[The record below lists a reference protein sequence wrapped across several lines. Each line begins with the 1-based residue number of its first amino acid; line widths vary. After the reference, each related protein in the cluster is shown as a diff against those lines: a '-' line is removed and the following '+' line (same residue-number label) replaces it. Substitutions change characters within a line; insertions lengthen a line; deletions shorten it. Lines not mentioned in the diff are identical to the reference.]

1 MNRFSSFNPFFR
13 KNLLDSVRDAF
24 LIDVCLFFSKNRFSK
39 VKEEVNLDLLV
50 KMAKHVSFH
59 FSNKISLRFTGSK
72 ICEVELREIS
82 LERPLIFHKDQLCD
96 EDIER
101 ELKHTSGKTFSISI
115 FDLILREQNW
125 HSSKLRLKACYLLS
139 ETAVFRD
146 RHGVSSWFNE
156 LGIRGINFH
165 FSEVDINVFIG
176 NKHIRN
182 YVNMYF
188 VNTSQDLSRSD
199 TFYNLG
205 TTYTGITGQTF
216 FIPDVKLPVE
226 ILIEKEHHLIAH
238 VLKNPLDFINY
249 NEFISYTKNII
260 DIYANDYSS
269 LHIKFLSKLLNEIN
283 SLEYGIADLR
293 FAILSNGSI
302 KILKPIDIVLKLE
315 ENSFFIN
322 QLIDFYSQRCP

>member
-1 MNRFSSFNPFFR
+1 M
-13 KNLLDSVRDAF
+13 
-24 LIDVCLFFSKNRFSK
+24 
-39 VKEEVNLDLLV
+39 
-50 KMAKHVSFH
+50 
-59 FSNKISLRFTGSK
+59 
-72 ICEVELREIS
+72 
-82 LERPLIFHKDQLCD
+82 
-96 EDIER
+96 
-101 ELKHTSGKTFSISI
+101 
-115 FDLILREQNW
+115 
-125 HSSKLRLKACYLLS
+125 
-139 ETAVFRD
+139 
-146 RHGVSSWFNE
+146 
-156 LGIRGINFH
+156 
-165 FSEVDINVFIG
+165 
-176 NKHIRN
+176 RN
-182 YVNMYF
+182 YVNMLF
-188 VNTSQDLSRSD
+188 DNSSQDLSKSD

-205 TTYTGITGQTF
+205 TTYTGVTGQTF

-260 DIYANDYSS
+260 DIYANDYGS